1 MPRFEIGGSSA
12 ASTGSASQRGA
23 PRPVR
28 FLCLSNDISSL
39 GPMLLAEQSEAVRGE
54 GGDQE
59 DDQQPVGRS
68 GELPDEPPSERRRP
82 LGDGQYPRGTR
93 QRHETCTSAPA
104 RWLRARASPCGPL
117 RGTMPAPSTS
127 PAWPPLACIT
137 HPRAPP
143 SPDPTSH
150 PPRGGPSFISR
161 QQSTIQC
168 HRHQPHHRHYISS
181 VLGTQRPVADR
192 RHPVC
197 SHDGHMPVH
206 VQVLPCRPAQPPR
219 STGRKPF
226 DAGPAGITING
237 PSRP

>member
-1 MPRFEIGGSSA
+1 MK
-12 ASTGSASQRGA
+12 AS
-23 PRPVR
+23 
-28 FLCLSNDISSL
+28 
-39 GPMLLAEQSEAVRGE
+39 AVR
-54 GGDQE
+54 Q
-59 DDQQPVGRS
+59 S
-68 GELPDEPPSERRRP
+68 PSERPGLQQDYRANRPVVERKIGHFTRRP
-82 LGDGQYPRGTR
+82 WGGRKARCRGRTR
-93 QRHETCTSAPA
+93 ILTDILT
-104 RWLRARASPCGPL
+104 RASAINLARLATLGL
-117 RGTMPAPSTS
+117 HHAPTG
-127 PAWPPLACIT
+127 W
-137 HPRAPP
+137 P

-197 SHDGHMPVH
+197 SHDGHIPVH
-206 VQVLPCRPAQPPR
+206 LQALPCRPAQPPR